1 MNNKII
7 NNETNI
13 NRGENKIKLGIKKA
27 LSFVF
32 EIVKIAV
39 IATVIVVPI
48 RYYLFQPFFVRG
60 ESMDP
65 TFKNGDY
72 LIIDEITYRFREPV
86 RGEVVVFKFPYDKSQ
101 KFIKRVIGLPGETVE
116 IKNGEISI
124 YNQLG
129 IKLLDES
136 EYLPELA
143 TAGDM
148 TLNLLE
154 GEYFVLGDNRFFSFD
169 SRRFGP
175 ISTNDIIGRA
185 VFRAWP
191 FASFSVFEIPNY

>member
-1 MNNKII
+1 MNDKIV
-7 NNETNI
+7 NNETNS
-13 NRGENKIKLGIKKA
+13 NSASNKIELRTKKA
-27 LSFVF
+27 LVFVF
-32 EIVKIAV
+32 EIIKIAV

-72 LIIDEITYRFREPV
+72 LIIDEITYRFREPA

-175 ISTNDIIGRA
+175 ILINDIIGRA

-191 FASFSVFEIPNY
+191 FVSFSVFGIPNY